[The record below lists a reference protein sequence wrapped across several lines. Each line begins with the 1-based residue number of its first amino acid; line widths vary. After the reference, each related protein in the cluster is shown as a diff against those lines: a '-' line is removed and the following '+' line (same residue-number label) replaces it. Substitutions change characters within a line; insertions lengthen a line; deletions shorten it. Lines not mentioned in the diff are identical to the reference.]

1 MRKILLSIILI
12 GVVATPHSIMD
23 TDQVV
28 NIYSARKEALILP
41 LLKRFKKETGISY
54 LSLIHI

>member
-12 GVVATPHSIMD
+12 GIFATPNSLMA

-41 LLKRFKKETGISY
+41 LLKRFKKEKRKK
-54 LSLIHI
+54 L